1 MSKPTRA
8 GSIGLCS
15 GLLLL
20 CAVFFLG
27 PLSAWAA
34 DCEFVLGFATL
45 KALIDEAEGP
55 EKVGQCLENEH
66 FNPENGDSLQQTTGG
81 LLVWRKA
88 DNWTAFTDGYRTWI
102 NGPYGLQMRLNTEQ
116 LDWEAPAALTI
127 EALKNAEYLSEWPAS
142 GKAKLTDGTYF
153 EAYEPGTS
161 GLHLSLSEHIALGDL
176 NGDGAADA
184 AVVLI
189 ANPSGSG
196 TFRHLAAVVNE
207 RGQPQHVAS
216 AFLGDRVRIESLA
229 IQDGQIVVQLIAHG
243 PDDPLCCPSQEQT
256 HAFRLEGDTLEP
268 APLTL
273 ELLENAEYQS
283 EFPASGKAKLTD
295 GTFFEPYEPG
305 SASGV
310 HVTLMS
316 EHLALAD
323 LNGDG
328 IDDAVVILEAS
339 GGGSGTFRYLA
350 AVLNERGQPRHV
362 ASALLGDRVRIES
375 LAIEAGQIVVQL
387 IGHGRG
393 DGQCCPTQE
402 QTHAFRLEGDT
413 LVPAGLTIEALRN
426 AEYQSEF
433 PASGKAKLT
442 DGTYQEAIVPG
453 SASKLN
459 LILSEH
465 VAFGDLN
472 GDGAAD
478 AAVVLIADPGG
489 SGTFRHLAAV
499 VSEQGQLQHVASAFL
514 GDRVKVES
522 LAIQDG
528 EIVVQMIAHG
538 PNDGLCCPTQKVTRV
553 LRLTGDALEPAPLT
567 LELLKNAE
575 YQSEF
580 PTGGKAKLTDGTFFE
595 PFEPGSASGIHLTL
609 SEHVA
614 FDDLNGNGVDD
625 AAVVLIAN
633 PGGSGTFRHLAAVV
647 NEGGQPR
654 HAASAFLGDRVR
666 IESLAIEAGLIVVG
680 MIAHGPDDPLCCPTQ
695 KMSRAFRLAGD
706 TLKMATPIVDVLW
719 RWERFGDT
727 RGQSW
732 DIIVTDPQK
741 YTLRLLPDGTFR
753 AKADCNLASGT
764 YTAAGS
770 SLILTLGPVTLA
782 ECPPESLSNNF
793 LTWLG
798 EVVTYVLHEGKL
810 FLNLK
815 IDSGNMVFINTEPAP

>member
-229 IQDGQIVVQLIAHG
+229 IQDGQIVVQLIGHG

-295 GTFFEPYEPG
+295 GRYFEAYEPG

-310 HVTLMS
+310 HLTLR

-387 IGHGRG
+387 IGHGPG